1 MSRKSFALA
10 LIAGLFLAGPLTA
23 EPDSKKE
30 PPKRSQSDRQQS
42 SSSKDAAAA
51 NRPLTV
57 KDISIF
63 TYQPAPTRAIQ
74 VRGLA
79 NEGLV
84 RLSVNPQGLV
94 TAVKILRSTGNRDFD
109 TDAVEAF
116 RRWRAIRGVA
126 REIDLPVTAV
136 TSGKKAPMRLPL
148 TEGRLDVG

>member
-1 MSRKSFALA
+1 MIRKSFALT
-10 LIAGLFLAGPLTA
+10 LIAGLFVAGPLTA

-30 PPKRSQSDRQQS
+30 APKRSQTDSKKS
-42 SSSKDAAAA
+42 SSSRDAAAA

-84 RLSVNPQGLV
+84 RLSVNPQGVV
-94 TAVKILRSTGNRDFD
+94 TAVKILRSTGNPNFD
-109 TDAVEAF
+109 TDAAEAF
-116 RRWRAIRGVA
+116 RRWRAIRGSA
-126 REIDLPVTAV
+126 REIDLPITAV
-136 TSGKKAPMRLPL
+136 TSGKKAPIRIPMA
-148 TEGRLDVG
+148 EGTLDVG